1 MDATLHRTD
10 SGALPTRHVCY
21 TGGVSN
27 RDEHSSQDGD
37 TQSGDCSLPGGGGTK
52 VMYFTHYKTKYILY
66 DDMGR
71 VIISTRDKNI
81 IRKTA
86 ERIKNDT
93 RRESTEVPKRAR
105 RKKSKDSKS

>member
-1 MDATLHRTD
+1 M
-10 SGALPTRHVCY
+10 S
-21 TGGVSN
+21 
-27 RDEHSSQDGD
+27 
-37 TQSGDCSLPGGGGTK
+37 GGGGTK

-86 ERIKNDT
+86 ERIKDGRLADDT
-93 RRESTEVPKRAR
+93 RGEKSEVRKRTKGKKNKKTKGDEVSDSSATKGAK
-105 RKKSKDSKS
+105 KKS